1 MLTETT
7 VDESVEE
14 AWKSLITKGMKAAID
29 GLSQMVELEI
39 SVNALSVDRILV
51 NQAPQLVGGSEVVTT
66 GVYLSVSGTA
76 SGHILILYAPET
88 AFQLIDMLLGNPDGT
103 TTALDEMERSV
114 LGEIGN
120 VMGSH
125 FLNTLSDYTGLDL
138 RVSPPEVM
146 MDMAGA
152 ILDPTLAELMAVA
165 DEATVVDSSFS
176 AEGRE
181 VNGKFLVMP
190 NPNLQRVLMVRLGAD
205 D

>member
-7 VDESVEE
+7 AEEAVEE
-14 AWKSLITKGMKAAID
+14 AWQSLITKGMAAAIG
-29 GLSQMVELEI
+29 GLSKMIEQEI
-39 SVNALSVDRILV
+39 SVNSLSANRILV
-51 NQAPQLVGGSEVVTT
+51 SEAPQLVGGSDVVTT
-66 GVYLSVSGTA
+66 GVYLSVSGAA
-76 SGHILILYAPET
+76 SGHILILYDPET
-88 AFQLIDMLLGNPDGT
+88 AFQLIDMLLGNPGGT

-138 RVSPPEVM
+138 RVSPPVVM

-152 ILDPTLAELMAVA
+152 ILDPALAELMAA
-165 DEATVVDSSFS
+165 SDEATIVDSSFS

-181 VNGKFLVMP
+181 IKGKFLVMP
-190 NPNLQRVLMVRLGAD
+190 NPNLQRVLMVRLGAIE
-205 D
+205 